1 VSQVDVSAELERARS
16 ALRAARA
23 GMAGVDLSWLGSL
36 PSGDAWTL
44 APDALR
50 FLYRLVLTLAPR
62 HVVEL
67 GSGLSTCVLAR
78 AAAEGNLPCAV
89 SVVEH
94 DPAFRQI
101 TARKLERYGL
111 TSAVR
116 FHLAPLVARKCL
128 DRTVPM
134 YELGPGGLASYL
146 PADVVLIDGPPSV
159 LGGREGTLYQV
170 MDFARPGT
178 LVLLD
183 DAGRAE
189 EQSALARWRNH
200 FDRAIEVALLPGFTR
215 GLAAILIER
224 PVPMSELW
232 AHAAALAASEI
243 AALVPPTDA
252 FILVDQ
258 GQWAVDFGPR
268 HAIPFAER
276 NGAYGGPPPDDAAA
290 IAEVERSRAAGAR
303 FIAFGSPA
311 LWWLDHYAGFA
322 SYLRSRFTCVRET
335 DRLVVF
341 DLRA

>member
-1 VSQVDVSAELERARS
+1 MSQVEVGSELERARS
-16 ALRAARA
+16 ALREARA
-23 GMAGVDLSWLGSL
+23 GMAGVDLTWLGPL

-78 AAAEGNLPCAV
+78 AAAEGSLPCAV
-89 SVVEH
+89 SSVEH
-94 DPAFRQI
+94 DPAFRRA

-111 TSAVR
+111 AGVVR
-116 FHLAPLVARKCL
+116 FQLAPLVARKCL

-134 YELGPGGLASYL
+134 YDLNPAHLACDL
-146 PADVVLIDGPPSV
+146 PADLVLIDGPPSL

-189 EQSALARWRNH
+189 EQSALARWKAR

-232 AHAAALAASEI
+232 AEAATLAAGEI

-258 GQWAVDFGPR
+258 GQWVVDFGER
-268 HAIPFAER
+268 HAIPFPER
-276 NGAYGGPPPDDAAA
+276 NGVYGGPPPDDAAA

-311 LWWLDHYAGFA
+311 LWWLDHYAGFS
-322 SYLRSRFTCVRET
+322 SYLRSRFSCVRET